1 MHLRKKDSRS
11 CEHLSPWHRQAS
23 KNCTALGKRIHKLMH
38 NLQIYTHIHIYA
50 LRHVREATYVQLQ
63 DAFLYRFQ
71 HHTKSDQGR
80 SAIAIQLWHLYP
92 IAMVVI
98 TPIIMPAITQDSQ
111 SGVSRC
117 TLLTSKKLPPAN
129 PLGPQ
134 PSPRLFPQSP
144 KQPPLPVLCIP
155 LPPAPVPVYVT
166 M

>member
-1 MHLRKKDSRS
+1 
-11 CEHLSPWHRQAS
+11 
-23 KNCTALGKRIHKLMH
+23 MH